1 MTATHESTP
10 LQGDLKSGD
19 SPAESPAHNAPRP
32 QPGEP
37 QGSAS
42 ESVTRRIRRLEKLS
56 DLLDRSIRL
65 PGGYRVGLDGI
76 IGLIPGIG
84 DVSTFAVSAYIVNE
98 ARQLGVPKRTL
109 VRMSWNVGVDTVFG
123 AIPLVGDL
131 FDFFHKANV
140 KNIRLLLNYCDRQG
154 LRTPPYPT
162 DIA

>member
-1 MTATHESTP
+1 MTATQQSKP
-10 LQGDLKSGD
+10 LQSDTPPGD
-19 SPAESPAHNAPRP
+19 SIAET
-32 QPGEP
+32 PGPETEATRDP
-37 QGSAS
+37 AS

-140 KNIRLLLNYCDRQG
+140 KNIKLLLNYCDRQG